1 MKKSVLFL
9 VAVLSILVSC
19 SKESSSVQ
27 NDTITPEETTVQEP
41 AEEMCYL
48 TAVFEKEQPSS
59 KANIADDGAFSW
71 SNGDAIAVFNS
82 ADNKYYLFVT
92 DAENGA
98 TSAKFSRVA
107 VPGSNWALAYYPASV
122 VMSSE
127 EISAGV
133 SSERENSTTVTLP
146 ASYSSIAVAERSFA
160 MKATVSGSSLY
171 FEHLGSMLRFTANRV
186 PKDANKVEVVFSK
199 AVTGNFTVSKNGSTD
214 KDEIVAGTGSGA
226 VSISFTPGESGS
238 KTFSV
243 PIPVVAG
250 TTLTINFKNRYA
262 GTENL
267 FTLGPSPSVSFD
279 RKSLMGL
286 NPFNIPVSLYV
297 HFDNPWRVSNKD
309 DNAYL
314 HVWGQDT
321 EGNRT
326 TWPGIEINNSSALP
340 VVTHNGKSYK
350 KAIAD
355 LSTYSYNSKTNAI
368 VHLNW
373 DDSNDGRNYA
383 SWYRITQENISSLT
397 DLYISVTPTS
407 SSTVRIF
414 VVNWTDN
421 GYMNYIFSEDGI
433 LGGWP
438 GTLIN
443 SLSTDDTRIN
453 RPYFTTTKN
462 ESFRFKGHYNPEP
475 GNETNEITVDAQCDY
490 LLTLKAKKEDPWMEQ
505 VGEGQMTIE

>member
-9 VAVLSILVSC
+9 IAVLSILVSC

-82 ADNKYYLFVT
+82 TDNKYYLFVT

-133 SSERENSTTVTLP
+133 SSERDNSTTVTLP

-267 FTLGPSPSVSFD
+267 FTLGPSSSVSFD

-286 NPFNIPVSLYV
+286 NPFNIPVSLYI
-297 HFDNPWRVSNKD
+297 NSSKPWGNSKEY
-309 DNAYL
+309 AYL
-314 HVWGQDT
+314 SDDIQP
-321 EGNRT
+321 
-326 TWPGIEINNSSALP
+326 WPGTEYTPDTKPFTHGESSYSRVVLDISAAGSSSNIIVNVNYSDSGDSPWYDPYGKLYRAEIPS
-340 VVTHNGKSYK
+340 V
-350 KAIAD
+350 D
-355 LSTYSYNSKTNAI
+355 LSTDVYMTISTNTDGTHKVLLRNRSHNLYMDYFYA
-368 VHLNW
+368 W
-373 DDSNDGRNYA
+373 YDSDGSTILGA
-383 SWYRITQENISSLT
+383 FPGTSISSL
-397 DLYISVTPTS
+397 S
-407 SSTVRIF
+407 SIVYDSESFPYFTATANKKIGAKAVYAPEKDW
-414 VVNWTDN
+414 NQTNN
-421 GYMNYIFSEDGI
+421 GY
-433 LGGWP
+433 
-438 GTLIN
+438 IN
-443 SLSTDDTRIN
+443 SLD
-453 RPYFTTTKN
+453 KN
-462 ESFRFKGHYNPEP
+462 YLITFKN
-475 GNETNEITVDAQCDY
+475 NS
-490 LLTLKAKKEDPWMEQ
+490 EDIHAFGFPD
-505 VGEGQMTIE
+505 VSVTID